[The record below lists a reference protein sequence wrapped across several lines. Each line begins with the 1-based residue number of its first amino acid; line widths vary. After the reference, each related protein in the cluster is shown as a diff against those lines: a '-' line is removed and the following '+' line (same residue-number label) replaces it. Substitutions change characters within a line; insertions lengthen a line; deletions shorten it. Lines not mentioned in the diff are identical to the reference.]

1 MNLAINGGNPFRSK
15 KLQYGKQTID
25 ESDKQ
30 AVMQVLEENA
40 YLTTKEASGT

>member
-30 AVMQVLEENA
+30 AVMQVLDENA
-40 YLTTKEASGT
+40 